1 MEAKSHAWD
10 GQGRAEMPGREEG
23 CGEDRMPRAAGVRG
37 AGGSRGSDPTRGL
50 MDAGGRGR
58 RGRSAGREQGCGV
71 GASRGRGGAGAPG
84 WGWGGCCG
92 RSLSSSERRQVPVR
106 GEGRTWFPD
115 EDDKTTPPLLPQP
128 VRRPLTALAHFW
140 RRRRGDAAGLGSHC
154 GGKISPRLAFL
165 RL

>member
-71 GASRGRGGAGAPG
+71 GASRGRGGAGAPWVG
-84 WGWGGCCG
+84 VGGMLRTFFEFIRATTGSCPW
-92 RSLSSSERRQVPVR
+92 RRQDLVP
-106 GEGRTWFPD
+106 
-115 EDDKTTPPLLPQP
+115 
-128 VRRPLTALAHFW
+128 
-140 RRRRGDAAGLGSHC
+140 
-154 GGKISPRLAFL
+154 
-165 RL
+165 